1 MGDRADIETA
11 EAVKANLQEQ
21 IEQKMALIRQLEL
34 ALNEI
39 DEQIKT
45 KKAELFIKELE
56 IPKCKATSQD
66 K

>member
-21 IEQKMALIRQLEL
+21 IEQKFALIRQLEL
-34 ALNEI
+34 ALKEI

-56 IPKCKATSQD
+56 IPKCK
-66 K
+66 